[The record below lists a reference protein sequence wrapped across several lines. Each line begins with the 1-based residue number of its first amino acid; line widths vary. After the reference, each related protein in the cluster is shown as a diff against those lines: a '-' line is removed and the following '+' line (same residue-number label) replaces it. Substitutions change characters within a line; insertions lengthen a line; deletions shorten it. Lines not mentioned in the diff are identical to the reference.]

1 MGLTRTSRVIS
12 AIRREAGLT
21 QEALANKL
29 GVSFV
34 TVNSWERGRSA
45 PRTSHLDKI
54 NRLAEELGVRTDLMV
69 LAIDDDATACA
80 IIEGLVAGS
89 SVPASVETT
98 TDPSKGLIL
107 CGAIAPDLLIIDVMM
122 PFIDGFEVARQL
134 AEIRADQLPMIVF
147 ATSSSDPAV
156 AQRAADLGHSILLK
170 PMRQETIDALL
181 LAAANGKPSPLGSES
196 R

>member
-1 MGLTRTSRVIS
+1 MGLTRTSRVIAS
-12 AIRREAGLT
+12 IRREAGLT

-45 PRTSHLDKI
+45 PRRSHLDRI
-54 NRLAEELGVRTDLMV
+54 NRLAEELGVRTDLVV
-69 LAIDDDATACA
+69 LAIDDDPTACA

-98 TDPSKGLIL
+98 TDPNKGLIL
-107 CGAIAPDLLIIDVMM
+107 CGALAPDLLLMDVMM
-122 PFIDGFEVARQL
+122 PGMNGFEVARQL
-134 AEIRADQLPMIVF
+134 AEIRADQLPTIVF
-147 ATSSSDPAV
+147 VTSSSDPSI
-156 AQRAADLGHSILLK
+156 AQQATDLGHSILLK
-170 PMRQETIDALL
+170 PMRQKTIDALL
-181 LAAANGKPSPLGSES
+181 LAAASGEPPPLGLES